1 MVKRL
6 LQWLSAPDPAPV
18 PQDEA
23 RVALAV
29 LMVRLARSDGHYAA
43 EEMGRIDRVLAA
55 RFALTPWAAAALR
68 AEAEGLEGTAPD
80 TVRFTRALKSAV
92 PLEERIG
99 LVEALWSVALADGG
113 RDAEEDRLM
122 RLVVSLLGVT
132 DPDSGLARQR
142 AARGLPSAT

>member
-1 MVKRL
+1 MRKL
-6 LQWLSAPDPAPV
+6 FQWLAAPEPMQL

-29 LMVRLARSDGHYAA
+29 LMVRLARSDGDYALA
-43 EEMGRIDRVLAA
+43 EIARIDRVLAA
-55 RFALTPWAAAALR
+55 VFGLDAPGAAALR
-68 AEAEGLEGTAPD
+68 TEAEMLEREAPD
-80 TVRFTRALKSAV
+80 TVRFTRAIKAAV
-92 PLEERIG
+92 RLEDRIG

-132 DPDSGLARQR
+132 DPESGLARQR
-142 AARGLPSAT
+142 AARLLG